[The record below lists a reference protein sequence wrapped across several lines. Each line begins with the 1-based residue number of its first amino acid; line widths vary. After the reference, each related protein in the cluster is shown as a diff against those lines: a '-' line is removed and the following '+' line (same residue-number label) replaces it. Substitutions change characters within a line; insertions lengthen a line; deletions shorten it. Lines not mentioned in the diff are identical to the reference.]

1 MKIISSIIICV
12 TLLFIVGCSDFK
24 EENSSITATD
34 PSIEPPTTN
43 ANSESDNS
51 TEEALSIDPPV
62 SALELGN
69 IKEDKYYSIKYKQSF
84 VQLRDNEKTVVHILG
99 EPDEASQ
106 VKQLGDGADTFSG
119 MYSKNLY
126 YSGLTLKFLGVE
138 KNSLWLSEIILD
150 ENEYETSEGIKVGD
164 RLEKLKNAYSNIKY
178 ENLKTIENKPNLKIY
193 EYFQGDLGFFAEFI
207 VDESDV
213 IKEIHMYFL
222 FD

>member
-12 TLLFIVGCSDFK
+12 TLLFIVGCSDLQ
-24 EENSSITATD
+24 EENPSITATN
-34 PSIEPPTTN
+34 PSVVPPTTN
-43 ANSESDNS
+43 ANSESDS
-51 TEEALSIDPPV
+51 TEKAVLTDPQV
-62 SALELGN
+62 STPELGY
-69 IKEDKYYSIKYKQSF
+69 IKEDKYYSIKYEQSL
-84 VQLRDNEKTVVHILG
+84 VQLRDDEKTVVHILG

-119 MYSKNLY
+119 MYSKDLY
-126 YSGLTLKFLGVE
+126 YSGLTLKFLGME
-138 KNSLWLSEIILD
+138 KSSLWLSEIILD
-150 ENEYETSEGIKVGD
+150 KNEYETSEGIKVGD
-164 RLEKLKNAYSNIKY
+164 HLEKLKNAYSNIKY

-213 IKEIHMYFL
+213 IEEIHMYFL

>member
-12 TLLFIVGCSDFK
+12 ILLLIVGCSDFK
-24 EENSSITATD
+24 EENSSITATN
-34 PSIEPPTTN
+34 PSIESPTTI
-43 ANSESDNS
+43 ANSESDS
-51 TEEALSIDPPV
+51 TEEAVSTDPPV
-62 SALELGN
+62 STLELGN
-69 IKEDKYYSIKYKQSF
+69 IKEDKYYSIKYKQSL
-84 VQLRDNEKTVVHILG
+84 VQLRDDEKTVVHILG

-119 MYSKNLY
+119 MYSKDLY
-126 YSGLTLKFLGVE
+126 YSGLTLKFLGME
-138 KNSLWLSEIILD
+138 KSSLWLSEIILD
-150 ENEYETSEGIKVGD
+150 KNEYETSEGIKVGD
-164 RLEKLKNAYSNIKY
+164 HLDKLKNAYSNIKY

-213 IKEIHMYFL
+213 IEEIHMYFL

>member
-12 TLLFIVGCSDFK
+12 TLLFIVCCSDFK
-24 EENSSITATD
+24 EEHSSISATD

-43 ANSESDNS
+43 ANSESDS
-51 TEEALSIDPPV
+51 TEETVFMDPPV
-62 SALELGN
+62 STPELGN

-84 VQLRDNEKTVVHILG
+84 VQLRDKEKTVVHILG
-99 EPDEASQ
+99 EPEEASQ

-126 YSGLTLKFLGVE
+126 YSGLILKFLGVE

-150 ENEYETSEGIKVGD
+150 ENEYETSEGIQVGD
-164 RLEKLKNAYSNIKY
+164 HLEKLKNAYSNIKY
-178 ENLKTIENKPNLKIY
+178 ANLKRIDNKPNLKIY

-207 VDESDV
+207 VNESDV